1 MNRLYS
7 LAALVLA
14 LTSCDTLTRPTATSL
29 KGTYQYTGQKNGS
42 HFLYKFK
49 LTGTK
54 FIANFFLGEQA
65 FDYTVEDGYL
75 YMKTVGT
82 QYPFKVISSDTL
94 YNEGTT
100 GLEGTYVRVK

>member
-1 MNRLYS
+1 MNKLY
-7 LAALVLA
+7 LFAALVLT
-14 LTSCDTLTRPTATSL
+14 LTGCDTLTKPTATSL
-29 KGTYQYTGQKNGS
+29 KGSYQYTGQKNGS
-42 HFLYKFK
+42 HILYKFK

-54 FIANFFLGEQA
+54 FVADFFMGEQA
-65 FDYTVEDGYL
+65 FDYTVEENYL

-82 QYPFKVISSDTL
+82 QYPFKVVSPDTL